1 MPCKLSTLT
10 IPAFAHLSGTA
21 TKMTIKHSPVPPG
34 EIPEVS
40 GELQEKG
47 IFLPG
52 LELNLWKGVTTKEQ
66 HKLMILTG
74 FFPREYK

>member
-1 MPCKLSTLT
+1 MPCKLLTT
-10 IPAFAHLSGTA
+10 IPTFAHQSGTA
-21 TKMTIKHSPVPPG
+21 TKMTIKHSPQPPG

-40 GELQEKG
+40 VEPQGKG

-66 HKLMILTG
+66 HKLMMLTG